1 MTSIPVDISVT
12 EVSMPVEPA
21 PKTAND
27 FPFDLRASD
36 LLEFRIK
43 SGQTN
48 TFVKIAS
55 TEIRIGLPED
65 VLVGGSSTYTDN
77 EEWRFRRFGDKTAR
91 FIRLAQLRYI
101 IKGDTPDRE
110 NAPYGNESSVNPIF
124 ASEKTTFVEKHSID
138 FAGGSLAYPS
148 TAHVSGT
155 GDSALEGVLRYKPV
169 DKKEI

>member
-55 TEIRIGLPED
+55 TVML
-65 VLVGGSSTYTDN
+65 VLSKYPIVVMFCYKYKLFSKVYI
-77 EEWRFRRFGDKTAR
+77 FG
-91 FIRLAQLRYI
+91 
-101 IKGDTPDRE
+101 
-110 NAPYGNESSVNPIF
+110 
-124 ASEKTTFVEKHSID
+124 
-138 FAGGSLAYPS
+138 
-148 TAHVSGT
+148 
-155 GDSALEGVLRYKPV
+155 
-169 DKKEI
+169 